1 MERGGCTYIMTNT
14 FNNVYY
20 IGVTSDLYS
29 RVLEHKE
36 KRYPSSFT
44 SKYNCTKL
52 VYFVFYPTIEEAIG
66 EEKRLKKWNR
76 DWKIKLIGDQ
86 NPKWIDLFDEN
97 L

>member
-36 KRYPSSFT
+36 KRYPT
-44 SKYNCTKL
+44 S
-52 VYFVFYPTIEEAIG
+52 FVFYPTIEEAIG
-66 EEKRLKKWNR
+66 DEKRLKKWNR